1 MPSPQ
6 TETIKYF
13 TTPETEKFLSKIVEI
28 RDKAMFCLMYY
39 LGLRCTELVNLKIED
54 LRLEDGRI
62 FIRAAK
68 NGVSGEYVLPKEC
81 KKLIKDYLPIREA
94 KIKKMRLQTSTL
106 FISNKGGTLTTRQI
120 HRLFQTYCKKARIKD
135 ESKHHPHTLRHSIAV
150 AMANSGTPV
159 EVVQIHLRH
168 RKIDSTMVYFQ
179 ISNQR
184 RHEMQEQALAGAW
197 VARV

>member
-1 MPSPQ
+1 MPSSQ

-13 TTPETEKFLSKIVEI
+13 STQETEKLLSKII
-28 RDKAMFCLMYY
+28 DSRDKAMFCLMYY

-54 LRLEDGRI
+54 LRMEDGRI

-68 NGVSGEYVLPKEC
+68 NGVSGEYVLPREC

-94 KIKKMRLQTSTL
+94 KIRKMRLQTSTL

-135 ESKHHPHTLRHSIAV
+135 ETKHHPHTLRHSIAV
-150 AMANSGTPV
+150 AMANGGTPV

-179 ISNQR
+179 ISSQR
-184 RHEMQEQALAGAW
+184 RHEMQEQALSGAW

>member
-1 MPSPQ
+1 
-6 TETIKYF
+6 
-13 TTPETEKFLSKIVEI
+13 
-28 RDKAMFCLMYY
+28 
-39 LGLRCTELVNLKIED
+39 
-54 LRLEDGRI
+54 
-62 FIRAAK
+62 
-68 NGVSGEYVLPKEC
+68 
-81 KKLIKDYLPIREA
+81 
-94 KIKKMRLQTSTL
+94 MRLQTSTL

-135 ESKHHPHTLRHSIAV
+135 ETKHHPHTLRHSIAV
-150 AMANSGTPV
+150 AMSNSGTPV

-184 RHEMQEQALAGAW
+184 RHEMQEQALQGAW